1 MTLSQIFIVL
11 RARWRLALTIMLSVI
26 AAVAAFT
33 FLRTPLYTGTAA
45 VVLDVK
51 SPDPIAGMVL
61 PGMNVAGYMATQL
74 NVIQSERVA
83 LRVIDSLKLDKD
95 PLMKAQ
101 WQEAT
106 DGVGDFRS
114 WISDRLLLK
123 LDVTPARDSNV
134 ISVAFT
140 SPDPAR
146 AAAVANAWVKSFI
159 DTTVDLR
166 VEPAKQYN
174 SFFDARGKQLRED
187 LESAQSKLSA
197 FFKERGIVANDER
210 LDVENLRYAELSTQL
225 VALQGLASESASRKN
240 QSAANGERMQEV
252 LNNPL
257 VVALSTELA
266 KQEAKLTELNSR
278 LGNNNPQVIDLK
290 AHVSELRGGLSTE
303 KKRVSSSLTV
313 NDDVNESRMGQL
325 RGQLD
330 EQRNKLL
337 QLKGQRDEAA
347 VLQRDV
353 ENARRAYDAMLQ
365 RSSQTSIESQTT
377 QTNVSVLKSATLP
390 ALPSSPKVFLN
401 MAVAV
406 FIGMLLAIAG
416 TLLRETR
423 DRRLRTDLD
432 VVTSLRQP
440 LLGVLPAKAW
450 GKLPSASR
458 LRLTS
463 PRPHG
468 LLRSVNQ

>member
-1 MTLSQIFIVL
+1 MTLTQILIVL
-11 RARWRLALTIMLSVI
+11 RARWRLGLTIMLSVV
-26 AAVAAFT
+26 ALVAAFT
-33 FLRTPLYTGTAA
+33 FLKTPLYTGTAA

-51 SPDPIAGMVL
+51 SPDPIAGVVL
-61 PGMNVAGYMATQL
+61 PGMNVPGYMATQL
-74 NVIQSERVA
+74 NIIQSERVA
-83 LRVIDSLKLDKD
+83 LRVINALQLDKD
-95 PLMKAQ
+95 PVLKAQ

-106 DGVGDFRS
+106 DGVGSFQS
-114 WISDRLLLK
+114 WLSDRLLLK

-134 ISVAFT
+134 IGIAFT

-146 AAAVANAWVKSFI
+146 ASAVANAWVKAFV

-166 VEPAKQYN
+166 AEPAKQYN
-174 SFFDARGKQLRED
+174 SFFDARGKQLREE
-187 LESAQSKLSA
+187 LEAAQQRLSA

-210 LDVENLRYAELSTQL
+210 LDVENLRYAELSSQL
-225 VALQGLASESASRKN
+225 VALQGLANESSSRKG
-240 QSAANGERMQEV
+240 QSIGNGDRMQEV

-266 KQEAKLTELNSR
+266 KQEARLTELNSR

-290 AHVSELRGGLSTE
+290 AHVAELRGGLATE

-313 NDDVNESRMGQL
+313 NDDVNGSRLAQL
-325 RGQLD
+325 RAAVD
-330 EQRNKLL
+330 EQRNKML
-337 QLKGQRDEAA
+337 QLKGQRDEAG

-390 ALPSSPKVFLN
+390 VLPSSPKVVLN
-401 MAVAV
+401 LAVAV
-406 FIGMLLAIAG
+406 FIGLLLAIAG
-416 TLLRETR
+416 TLIRETR
-423 DRRLRTDLD
+423 DRRLRTDED
-432 VVTSLRQP
+432 VLLSLRQP

-450 GKLPSASR
+450 GKLPSPSR

-463 PRPHG
+463 PRPRG